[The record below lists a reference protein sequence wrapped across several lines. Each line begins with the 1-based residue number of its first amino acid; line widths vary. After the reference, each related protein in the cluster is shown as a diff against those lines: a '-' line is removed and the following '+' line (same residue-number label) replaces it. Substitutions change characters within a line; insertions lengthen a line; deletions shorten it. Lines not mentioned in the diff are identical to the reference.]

1 MKKNA
6 FATLIKDIIL
16 ALVAW
21 GISAMLLQSGLGM
34 PGGDAAMLATMCAGI
49 PFGWRW
55 SSKIISAVSLKGIGI
70 KLFISL
76 LLGMFAIFLVL
87 GWDVI
92 CCIGQLMGRGS
103 EKKRQQR
110 YAESY

>member
-92 CCIGQLMGRGS
+92 CCIGQLISKGS
-103 EKKRQQR
+103 QKKHHSC
-110 YAESY
+110 YAESC

>member
-87 GWDVI
+87 GWDMI
-92 CCIGQLMGRGS
+92 CCIGQLISKGS
-103 EKKRQQR
+103 QKKHHSC
-110 YAESY
+110 YAESC

>member
-49 PFGWRW
+49 PFGWRIA
-55 SSKIISAVSLKGIGI
+55 SSFITAVSMRGVVMKLGIA
-70 KLFISL
+70 L
-76 LLGMFAIFLVL
+76 LVGMFAIFIVL

-92 CCIGQLMGRGS
+92 RCIGQLIGNGA
-103 EKKRQQR
+103 KKNRQR
-110 YAESY
+110 YVEGC